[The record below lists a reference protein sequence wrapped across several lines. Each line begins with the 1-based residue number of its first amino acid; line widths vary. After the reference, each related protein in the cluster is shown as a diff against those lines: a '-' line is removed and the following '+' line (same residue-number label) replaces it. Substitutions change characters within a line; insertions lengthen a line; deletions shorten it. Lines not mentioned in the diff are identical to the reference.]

1 MKKNSYINISDLVIK
16 NVMRM
21 TIILAM
27 FYNYSLVIS
36 KLESFMVFIY
46 NLCLISK

>member
-1 MKKNSYINISDLVIK
+1 MKKKSYINISDLVIK